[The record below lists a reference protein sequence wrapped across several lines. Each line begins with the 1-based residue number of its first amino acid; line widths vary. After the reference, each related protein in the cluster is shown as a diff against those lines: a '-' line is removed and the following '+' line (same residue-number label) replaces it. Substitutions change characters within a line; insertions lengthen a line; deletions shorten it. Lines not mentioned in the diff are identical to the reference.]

1 MNSEEIRLQYLF
13 SKYFEKTASA
23 EEKIELANLVSN
35 EVNREQI
42 MQLFSAEW
50 EKYQGDGMVV
60 STEKTHEMLQHI
72 LGTPPR
78 SKAAGES
85 APVRS
90 MFPWRS
96 VAVAA
101 SIILMLG
108 IGSYLL
114 FFNKRSKP
122 AEVANTNVT
131 NDIKAPETN
140 RAMIT
145 LANGKKILLDSLTS
159 GTLAIQGNVNVSKT
173 TDGQIIYN
181 GSSTE
186 EVFNTLYNPRGSK
199 VVPLTLSDGTKVW
212 LNNESSI
219 RYPVAFAGNERK
231 VEITGEAYFEVA
243 TLRLPAKGG
252 HALSGQKMPFKV
264 KINNST
270 EVEVL
275 GTHFNI
281 NAFADEASIN
291 TTLLE
296 GSVRVIVNK
305 KVQLLSPGQQAQVNA
320 NAIRLIKDADVAQA
334 VAWKNGL
341 FSFTDANLPT
351 VMRQLARWY
360 GLDVQYEG
368 AIPEREFNG
377 KIGKTLTLDQALRV
391 LAKTN
396 VKYRIESGN
405 KITIIN

>member
-1 MNSEEIRLQYLF
+1 MNPEEIRLQYLF

-35 EVNREQI
+35 EANREQV

-50 EKYQGDGMVV
+50 EKYQGDGILI
-60 STEKTHEMLQHI
+60 SSEKTDEMLQNI
-72 LGTPPR
+72 LHPPTR
-78 SKAAGES
+78 SKVVEES
-85 APVRS
+85 TPVRS
-90 MFPWRS
+90 LLTWRS

-101 SIILMLG
+101 SIILMVS

-114 FFNKRSKP
+114 FFKKHSKP
-122 AEVANTNVT
+122 AEVASTNMPHDV
-131 NDIKAPETN
+131 KAPETN

-181 GSSTE
+181 GSFTE
-186 EVFNTLYNPRGSK
+186 VVFNTLYNPRGSK

-243 TLRLPAKGG
+243 TLHL
-252 HALSGQKMPFKV
+252 HSGKKMPFKV

-296 GSVRVIVNK
+296 GSVRVTANK
-305 KVQLLSPGQQAQVNA
+305 NIQLLIPGQQVQVNA

-360 GLDVQYEG
+360 GLEVQYEG